1 MRPNIWICAL
11 LVLEFTSAIYGRGSV
26 SQAQG
31 QSKQASTPTRAPIA
45 QTQNRTPPSSPQV
58 PAASSGS
65 PISATPIND
74 CDSACQQARDNLA
87 LQRKL
92 VILTGALV
100 FVGVLQA
107 GSMIWQGILM
117 RKTRVDVHAQ
127 SAWMETQANHMN
139 RQADIMQKQ
148 ANEMQRQGELLK
160 ASIDIGRDNAEA
172 ARQGASAAV
181 SQLQMI
187 KDKERA
193 RLVVRPPAQFPRPTP
208 FPVQDD
214 DNGIELFPLELS
226 VEIENEG
233 GTKAFNVNMSGYITT
248 TPMEAGSEPT
258 FLGNDLRVQKV
269 VAAFDAAHA
278 VSVSIAPKEL
288 ENFSWISSAE
298 WQAVE
303 TGQNELRILGM
314 LLYEDVFGIG
324 HRTPF
329 HFAWVQIRDED
340 GVTEARWA
348 DFSPEAT

>member
-1 MRPNIWICAL
+1 
-11 LVLEFTSAIYGRGSV
+11 
-26 SQAQG
+26 
-31 QSKQASTPTRAPIA
+31 
-45 QTQNRTPPSSPQV
+45 
-58 PAASSGS
+58 
-65 PISATPIND
+65 
-74 CDSACQQARDNLA
+74 
-87 LQRKL
+87 
-92 VILTGALV
+92 
-100 FVGVLQA
+100 
-107 GSMIWQGILM
+107 
-117 RKTRVDVHAQ
+117 
-127 SAWMETQANHMN
+127 
-139 RQADIMQKQ
+139 
-148 ANEMQRQGELLK
+148 
-160 ASIDIGRDNAEA
+160 
-172 ARQGASAAV
+172 
-181 SQLQMI
+181 
-187 KDKERA
+187 
-193 RLVVRPPAQFPRPTP
+193 
-208 FPVQDD
+208 VQDD